1 MADVVPTNPDIAGTN
16 DINTKMNDPKDAKDF
31 IENLTKEVTSGK
43 FTSFEKAKACCPV
56 SMLLPINKTWEAK
69 FRNIKFRI

>member
-43 FTSFEKAKACCPV
+43 FTSFEKAKAIHKKVQDLLV
-56 SMLLPINKTWEAK
+56 SVNSSS
-69 FRNIKFRI
+69 FQS